1 VKPDLTHGG
10 AASWSLAVM
19 FAWSLVGQLVFAAKP
34 TLATDLVLLVGL
46 QCLVYVAACAL
57 FAARRPGRSFE
68 ELFAFRRA
76 PVALCIAAVLVGI
89 GLRSPAD
96 YATHFIEQVFPLP
109 QARSDALSALLV
121 PHGTAH
127 AVMLTLVVGL
137 AGPFVEE
144 LLYRGALFTAL
155 RPASGAASVIVT
167 TGLLFVV
174 IHAEPRY
181 WPIIAVLAVILGIV
195 RAVSGSLWPTVLLHG
210 AFNGTAMLMQF
221 AGQKAN
227 DVALKPW
234 TVAVSSLVSLGALF
248 AITRLAKSSAI
259 AERARALDVR
269 PAPEAGI
276 QS

>member
-1 VKPDLTHGG
+1 MKPDLTHGG
-10 AASWSLAVM
+10 AAGWSLAVM

-34 TLATDLVLLVGL
+34 SLATDLVLLVGL
-46 QCLVYVAACAL
+46 QCLVYVGACAL

-76 PVALCIAAVLVGI
+76 PVALCIAALLVGVA
-89 GLRSPAD
+89 LRSPAD
-96 YATHFIEQVFPLP
+96 YVTHFIEKLFPLP
-109 QARSDALSALLV
+109 QARTDALNALLV
-121 PHGTAH
+121 PHGVAH
-127 AVMLTLVVGL
+127 AVMLTIVVGL

-181 WPIIAVLAVILGIV
+181 WPIIAVVAAVLGIV
-195 RAVSGSLWPTVLLHG
+195 RAVSGSLWPSVLLHG

-221 AGQKAN
+221 AGQKA
-227 DVALKPW
+227 DDFAQKPA
-234 TVAVSSLVSLGALF
+234 TVAVSGAVALVSLF
-248 AITRLAKSSAI
+248 AITRLAKSSAL

-269 PAPEAGI
+269 PAPEPGVP
-276 QS
+276 S